1 MLAFPSWS
9 RSSVILSFVLGST
22 LVLKFPFLMSLI
34 GLEWYWMSKGMDFD
48 FLEVVYPPF
57 FVGCTTNVRHIR
69 FHNVGYVRKP
79 IFCVRFLNSMITK
92 KKLSREIFSFSQQ
105 YGDMFF
111 HHFLENYFLCSFS
124 RCCHD
129 KKWNE
134 ISICVCFLDVVVT

>member
-1 MLAFPSWS
+1 
-9 RSSVILSFVLGST
+9 
-22 LVLKFPFLMSLI
+22 MSLI

-79 IFCVRFLNSMITK
+79 IFCVRFLNSMITEK
-92 KKLSREIFSFSQQ
+92 NESREICSFSQQ

-111 HHFLENYFLCSFS
+111 HYFLEIIF
-124 RCCHD
+124 
-129 KKWNE
+129 
-134 ISICVCFLDVVVT
+134 CVHFLDVVMTKNEMKSQFMFVFSTLS